1 MSPTARLIGLIAA
14 IAMLLF
20 SAWMYLQTGDWVALI
35 FILGSLG
42 YIVLFLTT
50 STGRTP

>member
-1 MSPTARLIGLIAA
+1 MSKAARLIGLIAA

-20 SAWMYLQTGDWVALI
+20 SGWVYLQTGDWVAVI

-42 YIVLFLTT
+42 YLAVFLT
-50 STGRTP
+50 SSQRSEG